1 MNRYLPF
8 VPVLGIFTTV
18 ALTSPSVLALDSAEV
33 KEIVKE
39 YTVQLEGKHDTGT
52 GTIIGKT
59 GNRYTVLTCQHVFK
73 GAGNFQL
80 KTADGKT
87 HDVVAVRSLD
97 SFKIDLA
104 IAYFVSK
111 ENYDIAELGSSEDL
125 AESIDGY
132 VAGYPDPI
140 YKIPERSYFFEETMI
155 ISNLETGE
163 NGYRIVHNTP
173 TTDGA
178 SGGGIFDLDGY
189 LVGVNGR
196 TISDEFGR
204 AHRGLAI
211 PIEIYLNKQESFT
224 VLKTVTRTP
233 GAVTT
238 GREKLERKDYRGA
251 ISQFVRA
258 LELDEGDFDALQG
271 RGEAYYG
278 LKDFSAAVDNFDAAV
293 AADGSNARLY
303 FYRGSAYSQLDRTQE
318 AISDYTTAVNLDPDY
333 IEAYYQRALKH
344 QELSKDVQVIA
355 NFNQVILLDSNAVNA
370 YIGRG
375 KAYFNLEEYQRAI
388 SDYDRAIQIDS
399 QAAEA
404 YYNRGLVYHMM
415 GQEQQAIADYNRAV
429 SLNSQY
435 ANNYYNWA
443 YELYK

>member
-1 MNRYLPF
+1 M
-8 VPVLGIFTTV
+8 GIVTTI
-18 ALTSPSVLALDSAEV
+18 ALTAQSVMALDIAEV
-33 KEIVKE
+33 KEIVRE

-52 GTIIGKT
+52 GTIIGQT
-59 GNRYTVLTCQHVFK
+59 GNRYTILTCKHVFK
-73 GAGNFQL
+73 GGGSFQV
-80 KTADGKT
+80 KTADGQI
-87 HDVVAVRSLD
+87 HNVIAVKSLD
-97 SFKIDLA
+97 NFKIDLA
-104 IAYFVSK
+104 VAYFVS
-111 ENYDIAELGSSEDL
+111 EEDYAMAELGSSEDL

-211 PIEIYLNKQESFT
+211 PVEIYLDKRESFT
-224 VLKTVTRTP
+224 VLTTVTRP
-233 GAVTT
+233 ADVVTI
-238 GREKLERKDYRGA
+238 GREKLQQQDYRGA
-251 ISQFVRA
+251 IAQFLRA
-258 LELDEGDFDALQG
+258 LELDAADFDAWQG
-271 RGEAYYG
+271 KGEAYYG
-278 LKDFSAAVDNFDAAV
+278 LNDFTAAIENFDAALE
-293 AADGSNARLY
+293 ADGGNASLF
-303 FYRGSAYSQLDRTQE
+303 FYRGSAYSQLDRAE
-318 AISDYTTAVNLDPDY
+318 KAIADYTTAIALDPDY

-344 QELSKDVQVIA
+344 LELGQDVQVVA
-355 NFNQVILLDSNAVNA
+355 NFNQVIFLNPNAVDA

-388 SDYDRAIQIDS
+388 ADYNRAIQIDS

-404 YYNRGLVYHMM
+404 YYHRGFVHHTL
-415 GQEQQAIADYNRAV
+415 GQEQQAIADYNQAV
-429 SLNSQY
+429 NLNPQY
-435 ANNYYNWA
+435 ANNYYN
-443 YELYK
+443 